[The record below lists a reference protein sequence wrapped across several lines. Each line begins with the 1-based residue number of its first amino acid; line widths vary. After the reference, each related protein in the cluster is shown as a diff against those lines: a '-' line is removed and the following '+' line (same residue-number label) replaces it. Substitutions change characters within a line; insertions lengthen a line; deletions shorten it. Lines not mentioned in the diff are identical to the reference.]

1 MSLQIKNC
9 HITAASAKPK
19 PIVLGLGAPAANTS
33 VFIQPT
39 AANIS
44 DLSPGNVTLSYSCG
58 FEANP
63 NWPGKYSIIS
73 GAGSYIQSND
83 AFNSRFAMQ
92 GYDFTLEIVF
102 TPTGNS
108 RGSYYGGRL
117 IGAERDY
124 VDGWSLE
131 LKPPGSFPSNI
142 GFFNPTTY
150 NNILNSNY
158 ALVSGQ
164 RYHIAT
170 TKLGNLY
177 RIFVNGTQVASTTS
191 STTLVSSALRCLSRG
206 GSYPGTLVGK
216 VEAIRVVKGVSL
228 YNANFVA
235 NINAPMYL
243 Y

>member
-1 MSLQIKNC
+1 MSL
-9 HITAASAKPK
+9 HINTLHTTTAIAKPK
-19 PIVLGLGAPAANTS
+19 PATLGLGAPAANTS

-39 AANIS
+39 ATAIT
-44 DLSPGNVTLSYSCG
+44 DLSPNNVTLSYSCG

-63 NWPGKYSIIS
+63 NWPGKYSIVS
-73 GAGSYIQSND
+73 SNGSYIQSAD

-108 RGSYYGGRL
+108 QGSYYGGRL

-124 VDGWSLE
+124 VDGWSME
-131 LKPPGSFPSNI
+131 LKPPGSFPSNV

-150 NNILNSNY
+150 NNVLNSNY
-158 ALVSGQ
+158 SFVNGQ

-206 GSYPGTLVGK
+206 GSFPGVLVGK

-228 YNANFVA
+228 YNGNFTADLAN
-235 NINAPMYL
+235 PMYL